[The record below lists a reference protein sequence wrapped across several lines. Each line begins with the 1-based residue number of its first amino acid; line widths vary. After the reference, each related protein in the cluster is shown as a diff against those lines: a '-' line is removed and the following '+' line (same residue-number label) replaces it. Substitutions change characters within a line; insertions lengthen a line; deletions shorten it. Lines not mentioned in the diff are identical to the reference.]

1 MNDIIYIKSLL
12 QNNKDISSKIEQY
25 KNENIL
31 LIKKHNNISQTI
43 NSNIDSIYNIIN
55 NKFNHLKTDLNY
67 LISLLAQYNCFS
79 NIILK
84 IKESN
89 NYYENKILINK
100 KLLEKNDK
108 IVNYID
114 QLFDFCNYRDIITLI
129 NQNLLD
135 EINIDKE
142 KNNFEFTD
150 IDNNSINDKK
160 LDNDFTNDF
169 EDNDYDNNDKILED
183 KNNIDTEK
191 LLDDEFYTTQLKY
204 YDEIEEYIEKMK
216 NDNINYNSKKN
227 EINYQVDKDINII
240 KELIIII
247 KNRASR
253 NKLLLENDIEKI
265 THIILINNNVYNYI
279 YNFSINFKYFNI
291 NFYNYFNSKIPK
303 LPIFNNNIDNIN
315 NLFFDNFNNVSQ
327 ELISYSHSVLTNS
340 IPFSFKLSNLKS
352 YFNFLNDF
360 FDTTKLKS
368 VLSNFKDTTISNEL
382 VNTFEI
388 INNNFDF
395 IKLREHS
402 VEIID
407 HIDSFINI
415 HENNINNS
423 DTIFLELKNNFYSNF
438 ISRKILIE
446 DYNSLIYDIIIY
458 IIHVNNIQEIDI
470 SYLKNILI
478 SKKNI
483 SFLIFDKILS
493 YMDSINEIYNK
504 LSTLKQDEYSH
515 EKLFIEKHDL
525 FELYNN
531 NLQQLLANNLYEN
544 SNEIIQQ
551 NKYILTVEDNIKEI
565 VETIDNIK
573 NKIYASENFILSN
586 KKNILNEIYNIIKYY
601 N

>member
-1 MNDIIYIKSLL
+1 
-12 QNNKDISSKIEQY
+12 
-25 KNENIL
+25 
-31 LIKKHNNISQTI
+31 
-43 NSNIDSIYNIIN
+43 
-55 NKFNHLKTDLNY
+55 
-67 LISLLAQYNCFS
+67 
-79 NIILK
+79 
-84 IKESN
+84 
-89 NYYENKILINK
+89 
-100 KLLEKNDK
+100 
-108 IVNYID
+108 
-114 QLFDFCNYRDIITLI
+114 
-129 NQNLLD
+129 
-135 EINIDKE
+135 
-142 KNNFEFTD
+142 
-150 IDNNSINDKK
+150 
-160 LDNDFTNDF
+160 
-169 EDNDYDNNDKILED
+169 
-183 KNNIDTEK
+183 
-191 LLDDEFYTTQLKY
+191 
-204 YDEIEEYIEKMK
+204 MK

-227 EINYQVDKDINII
+227 EINYQVDKDINIFI
-240 KELIIII
+240 YMII

-279 YNFSINFKYFNI
+279 YNFSIIFKYFNI

-388 INNNFDF
+388 INNKFDF

-423 DTIFLELKNNFYSNF
+423 ETIFLELKNNFYSNF

-504 LSTLKQDEYSH
+504 LSTLKQDECSH

-531 NLQQLLANNLYEN
+531 NLQQLLANNHYEN

-573 NKIYASENFILSN
+573 NKIYASENFISSN

>member
-1 MNDIIYIKSLL
+1 MNDIIYIKSFL

-31 LIKKHNNISQTI
+31 LVKKHNNISQTI

-89 NYYENKILINK
+89 NFYENKILINK

-108 IVNYID
+108 IVTYID
-114 QLFDFCNYRDIITLI
+114 QLFDFCNYRDIIDLI
-129 NQNLLD
+129 NQKFLD
-135 EINIDKE
+135 EITIDKQ
-142 KNNFEFTD
+142 KANFEFTD

-160 LDNDFTNDF
+160 IDNDFTNDF
-169 EDNDYDNNDKILED
+169 EKDKTFD
-183 KNNIDTEK
+183 HDNIDNEK
-191 LLDDEFYTTQLKY
+191 LLDDEFYTTQKKY
-204 YDEIEEYIEKMK
+204 YDEIEEYIERMK
-216 NDNINYNSKKN
+216 NDNLNYDFQKN

-240 KELIIII
+240 KEVIIII

-265 THIILINNNVYNYI
+265 NDIININNNVYNYF
-279 YNFSINFKYFNI
+279 YNFSIKFKYFNI

-315 NLFFDNFNNVSQ
+315 NSFFDNFNNISQ
-327 ELISYSHSVLTNS
+327 QLISYSYNVLSNS

-352 YFNFLNDF
+352 YFDFLNDF
-360 FDTTKLKS
+360 FDIIKLKS
-368 VLSNFKDTTISNEL
+368 ILTNFKDPTLSNEL
-382 VNTFEI
+382 INTFEI
-388 INNNFDF
+388 INNKFNF
-395 IKLREHS
+395 IKMRTDTI
-402 VEIID
+402 EIIE
-407 HIDSFINI
+407 HIETFINI

-423 DTIFLELKNNFYSNF
+423 ENIFLELKNNFYTNF
-438 ISRKILIE
+438 INRKILVE
-446 DYNSLIYDIIIY
+446 DYNSLIYDIILY
-458 IIHVNNIQEIDI
+458 IIDINNIKEINI

-483 SFLIFDKILS
+483 SFPTFDKILS
-493 YMDSINEIYNK
+493 YMNYINETSNN
-504 LSTLKQDEYSH
+504 LSTLKQEEYSH
-515 EKLFIEKHDL
+515 EKLFIQKHNL

-531 NLQQLLANNLYEN
+531 NLQQLLANNHYEN

-551 NKYILTVEDNIKEI
+551 NKEILIVEDNIKEI

-573 NKIYASENFILSN
+573 NKIYASEEFVSIN
-586 KKNILNEIYNIIKYY
+586 KKNISNEIYKIIKYY

>member
-31 LIKKHNNISQTI
+31 LVKKHNNISQTI

-67 LISLLAQYNCFS
+67 FISLLAQYNCFS

-89 NYYENKILINK
+89 NFYENKILINK

-108 IVNYID
+108 IVTYID
-114 QLFDFCNYRDIITLI
+114 QLFDFCNYRDIIYLI
-129 NQNLLD
+129 NQNFLD
-135 EINIDKE
+135 EITIDKQ
-142 KNNFEFTD
+142 KANFEFTD

-160 LDNDFTNDF
+160 IDNDFTNDF
-169 EDNDYDNNDKILED
+169 EKDKTFD
-183 KNNIDTEK
+183 HDNIDNEK
-191 LLDDEFYTTQLKY
+191 LLDDEFYTTQKKY
-204 YDEIEEYIEKMK
+204 YDEIEEYIERMK
-216 NDNINYNSKKN
+216 NDNLNYDSQKN

-240 KELIIII
+240 KEVIIII

-265 THIILINNNVYNYI
+265 NDIININNNVYNYF
-279 YNFSINFKYFNI
+279 YNFSIKFKYFNI

-315 NLFFDNFNNVSQ
+315 NSFFDNFNNISQ
-327 ELISYSHSVLTNS
+327 QLISYSYNVLSNS
-340 IPFSFKLSNLKS
+340 IPFSFKFSNLKS
-352 YFNFLNDF
+352 YFDFLNDF
-360 FDTTKLKS
+360 FDIIKLKS
-368 VLSNFKDTTISNEL
+368 ILTNFKDATLSNEL
-382 VNTFEI
+382 INTFEI
-388 INNNFDF
+388 INNKFNF
-395 IKLREHS
+395 IKMRTDTI
-402 VEIID
+402 EIIE
-407 HIDSFINI
+407 HIETFINI

-423 DTIFLELKNNFYSNF
+423 ENIFLELKNNFYTNF
-438 ISRKILIE
+438 ISRKILVE
-446 DYNSLIYDIIIY
+446 DYNSLIYDIILY
-458 IIHVNNIQEIDI
+458 IIDINNIKEINI
-470 SYLKNILI
+470 SYLKIILI

-483 SFLIFDKILS
+483 SFPTFDKILS
-493 YMDSINEIYNK
+493 YMNYINETSNN
-504 LSTLKQDEYSH
+504 LSTLKQEEYSH
-515 EKLFIEKHDL
+515 EKLFIQKHNL

-531 NLQQLLANNLYEN
+531 NLQQLLANDHYEN

-551 NKYILTVEDNIKEI
+551 NKEILIVEDNIKEI

-573 NKIYASENFILSN
+573 NKIYASEEFVSIN
-586 KKNILNEIYNIIKYY
+586 KKNISNEIYKIIKYY